1 MALPLIVDS
10 HCHLDVDTFAD
21 EIDEVVARAERA
33 GVARMVTIS
42 QSSRDHD
49 KNLAIAERFPSV
61 FLGTGTHPHRA
72 SEEPDLSV
80 DWYVTASEHP
90 KVVAIGEAGLDYHY
104 DRSPREQ
111 QAQSFRTQLEAGRQT
126 GLPVIVHTREADE
139 DTASLIEEAAAK
151 GPVKGVLHCFSSG
164 RELAERA
171 IAAGFYVSLSGILT
185 FKKAEALRDIVRDLP
200 MDRLI
205 VETDAPFLAPIPKR
219 GKRNEPA
226 YVVHTHAALAEL
238 KGLSVEDCATATTEN
253 FFCLFDKVSPPST
266 EEIGSAA
273 AAPEVG

>member
-1 MALPLIVDS
+1 MALPTIVDS

-21 EIDEVVARAERA
+21 EIEEVVARAERA

-42 QSSRDHD
+42 QSSRDHE
-49 KNLAIAERFPSV
+49 KNLAIAERFTSV

-72 SEEPDLSV
+72 SEEPDLPV
-80 DWYVTASEHP
+80 DWYVKAASHP

-104 DRSPREQ
+104 DRSPRDQ
-111 QAQSFRTQLEAGRQT
+111 QAQSFRTQLAAGQET
-126 GLPVIVHTREADE
+126 GLPVVVHTREADG
-139 DTASLIEEAAAK
+139 DTAALIEEAAAA

-171 IAAGFYVSLSGILT
+171 IAAGFYVSLSGIIT
-185 FKKAEALRDIVRDLP
+185 FKKADALREIVQALP

-226 YVVHTHAALAEL
+226 YVVHTHAALADL
-238 KGLSVEDCATATTEN
+238 KGMSVEDCASATTDN
-253 FFCLFDKVSPPST
+253 FFRLFHKVDRNIASP
-266 EEIGSAA
+266 EDR
-273 AAPEVG
+273 